1 MANKTTPAEPL
12 EEEER
17 ITVTVPRSI
26 AQRFDLEVGRRKAQ
40 RRARF
45 GGKAGPYTRSDLIAE
60 ELDKLLPALPK
71 P

>member
-1 MANKTTPAEPL
+1 MSNRTPPTPPM

-40 RRARF
+40 RRPRF
-45 GGKAGPYTRSDLIAE
+45 GGKAGPYTRSDLITE
-60 ELDKLLPALPK
+60 ELDRLLPALPK
-71 P
+71 G